1 MLVKIC
7 GVRTLAGAQAAVDA
21 GADLLGFICHPPARR
36 YVPPEQIAAI
46 LAGLRGRLTVRA
58 VGVFVNQPVDEM
70 HMVADGCG
78 LDLIQLSG
86 DEGDEAMSLLEW
98 PVIKAWR
105 GHLPLKQQ
113 ANSTKPAEAGWSRRG
128 TGRDTAPAG
137 LSRLRTVSPTLQRR
151 AGLFAALLEPQAAG
165 WGGAGQVW
173 DWSVARSVTDLP
185 SRPPVFLA
193 GGLQPENVAGA
204 IAAVRPDG
212 VDVSS
217 GVETNGVQDSARIAA
232 FVAAAKGATI
242 R

>member
-1 MLVKIC
+1 VSDPNILVKIC

-46 LAGLRGRLTVRA
+46 LAGLRGRSTVRA

-86 DEGDEAMSLLEW
+86 DEGDEVMSLLEW
-98 PVIKAWR
+98 QVIKAWR
-105 GHLPLKQQ
+105 GHLPLK
-113 ANSTKPAEAGWSRRG
+113 
-128 TGRDTAPAG
+128 
-137 LSRLRTVSPTLQRR
+137 RR